1 MEYLMFH
8 RNVSTVAYNG
18 QTKVWFYIW
27 PFDFFTATLVLTFIH
42 LEGDGEASAIQ
53 LGNWVQFSALLLHA
67 TKSYTGPLTYNLYK
81 VDHLS
86 YQLQH

>member
-8 RNVSTVAYNG
+8 RHVSTVAYNG

-53 LGNWVQFSALLLHA
+53 LGTIFSLAA
-67 TKSYTGPLTYNLYK
+67 TC
-81 VDHLS
+81 H
-86 YQLQH
+86 